1 MNIDFNLV
9 SSGKAQRELVSFGFS
24 LFVNSGKASMMNRSG
39 RKEATGEW
47 GVRRNEGKLL
57 FYHFS

>member
-39 RKEATGEW
+39 EEGSDL
-47 GVRRNEGKLL
+47 GVGSEEE
-57 FYHFS
+57 